1 MPVVYLGLGSNRGNR
16 LANLRGATQRL
27 HAKVMLTQ
35 VSSVYETEPVGH
47 ADQPWFLNAVLEGY
61 TELSAEELL
70 KLALETEEAL
80 GRARSFPNAPR
91 TLDVDILLYGEL
103 KIASPTLTVPHPR
116 LTERGFTLC
125 PLTEIAP
132 LLEHPVTGDI
142 RWRPSLASG
151 NRSWRR
157 PAILLIGIGM
167 LRPRRRCCTEV
178 LRVIRSAWCGVNDA
192 GAGVVTGAG

>member
-70 KLALETEEAL
+70 KLALETEVAL
-80 GRARSFPNAPR
+80 GRVRSFPNAPR
-91 TLDVDILLYGEL
+91 TLDIDILLYGEL

-125 PLTEIAP
+125 P
-132 LLEHPVTGDI
+132 
-142 RWRPSLASG
+142 SNG
-151 NRSWRR
+151 NRPTPGTPRYRR
-157 PAILLIGIGM
+157 NHGEHSSSGSGLGGDP
-167 LRPRRRCCTEV
+167 PFC
-178 LRVIRSAWCGVNDA
+178 
-192 GAGVVTGAG
+192 